1 MVPMKWFYESHE
13 GIPLPQ
19 TSDTEFLREIF
30 IELKLLTIFTK
41 TTLTKVLYLNNFD
54 DFVERKCW
62 ISTFKVG
69 YNLLLDTLGMKD
81 ILEVYWELVLAP
93 LLSNY

>member
-1 MVPMKWFYESHE
+1 M
-13 GIPLPQ
+13 
-19 TSDTEFLREIF
+19 
-30 IELKLLTIFTK
+30 
-41 TTLTKVLYLNNFD
+41 VLYLNNFD

-69 YNLLLDTLGMKD
+69 YNLLLDTLGMRD

>member
-1 MVPMKWFYESHE
+1 MKAMKEFRYRK
-13 GIPLPQ
+13 Q
-19 TSDTEFLREIF
+19 ASDTEFLREIF
-30 IELKLLTIFTK
+30 IELKLLTNLTIK

-69 YNLLLDTLGMKD
+69 YNLLLDTLGIRD
-81 ILEVYWELVLAP
+81 ILEKYWELVLAP